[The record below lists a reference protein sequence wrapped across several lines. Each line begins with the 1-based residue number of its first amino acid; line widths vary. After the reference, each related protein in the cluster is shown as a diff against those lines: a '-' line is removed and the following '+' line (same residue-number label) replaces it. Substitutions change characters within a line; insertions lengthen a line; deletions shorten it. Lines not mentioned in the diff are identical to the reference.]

1 MLIVSSLHWFNLFVH
16 ILCKEIHIWS
26 ELSCEE
32 EVVSE
37 MSYAER
43 KRYGE
48 TILNMLEDSLET
60 PVFYSAF
67 LFGNKIIA

>member
-1 MLIVSSLHWFNLFVH
+1 
-16 ILCKEIHIWS
+16 
-26 ELSCEE
+26 
-32 EVVSE
+32 

-67 LFGNKIIA
+67 LFGNKIILKKRLMMLLEMKPMKKFIYATLVI